1 MILHSTTSRATP
13 VRVLLT
19 GANGGYG
26 RTLLDQLRR
35 LPDLT
40 ATQLVDMLWAAVQP
54 PAPEQAALVR
64 FRNEVA
70 EAVRRLEGESTR
82 G

>member
-40 ATQLVDMLWAAVQP
+40 ATQLVDPDVETALRDLMQ
-54 PAPEQAALVR
+54 ALVT
-64 FRNEVA
+64 A
-70 EAVRRLEGESTR
+70 DEGRTAA
-82 G
+82 